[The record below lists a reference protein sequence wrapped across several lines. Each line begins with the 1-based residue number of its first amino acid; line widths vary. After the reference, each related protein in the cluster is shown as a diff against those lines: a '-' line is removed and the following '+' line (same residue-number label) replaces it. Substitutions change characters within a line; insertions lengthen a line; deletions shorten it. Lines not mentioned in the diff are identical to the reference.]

1 MELSIDTSTRY
12 ASVAISTE
20 GRLVE
25 ELIWRSNYNHS
36 TELVPGI
43 RTMLNRSNIDTT
55 HIKTIFVA
63 KGPGGFSALRVGL
76 ATAKGLATSLDVP
89 IISISTLDIEV
100 QPYIELNLP
109 TYAII
114 KAGRDRIYLGK
125 YNMPTND
132 ASPKYQVMDIGELAK
147 IAKNANIICGEG
159 AISTAESL
167 NLNHGIEA
175 QIIRAPEPTRH
186 PSVLAHLG
194 YRKLVKGEID
204 DPKTLEP
211 ILLRSSQINTA
222 KQTLLSK

>member
-20 GRLVE
+20 GRLIE
-25 ELIWRSNYNHS
+25 ELIWRSTYNHS
-36 TELVPGI
+36 TELVPSI
-43 RTMLNRSNIDTT
+43 KTMLNRSNIDIT

-76 ATAKGLATSLDVP
+76 ATAKGLATSLDIP
-89 IISISTLDIEV
+89 IISIATLDIEV

-132 ASPKYQVMDIGELAK
+132 SILKYQVMDVGELAK

-159 AISTAESL
+159 AIFAAESL
-167 NLNHGIEA
+167 NLNHGIKV

-186 PSVLAHLG
+186 PSVLALLG
-194 YRKLVKGEID
+194 YLKLINGEID

>member
-20 GRLVE
+20 GRLIE
-25 ELIWRSNYNHS
+25 ELIWRSTYNHS
-36 TELVPGI
+36 TELVPSI
-43 RTMLNRSNIDTT
+43 KTMLNRSNIDIT

-76 ATAKGLATSLDVP
+76 ATAKGLATSLDIP
-89 IISISTLDIEV
+89 IISIATLDIEV
-100 QPYIELNLP
+100 HPYIELNLP

-132 ASPKYQVMDIGELAK
+132 SSLKYQVMDIGELAK

-159 AISTAESL
+159 AIFAAESL
-167 NLNHGIEA
+167 NLNHGIEV

-186 PSVLAHLG
+186 PSVLAHIG
-194 YRKLVKGEID
+194 YLKLVKGEID

>member
-12 ASVAISTE
+12 ASVAISTD

-36 TELVPGI
+36 TELVPNI
-43 RTMLNRSNIDTT
+43 RSMLNRSNIDTT
-55 HIKTIFVA
+55 HIKAIFVA

-89 IISISTLDIEV
+89 VISIATLDIEA
-100 QPYIELNLP
+100 QPYIELGLP

-125 YNMPTND
+125 YNVPTND
-132 ASPKYQVMDIGELAK
+132 SGPKFQVMNIEELAT
-147 IAKNANIICGEG
+147 IAGNASIISGEG
-159 AISTAESL
+159 AISIAESL
-167 NLNHGIEA
+167 HLNYRIKA
-175 QIIRAPEPTRH
+175 KIIRVPEPTRH
-186 PSVLAHLG
+186 SSVLAHLG
-194 YRKLVKGEID
+194 YLKLVKGEID
-204 DPKTLEP
+204 DLETLEP

-222 KQTLLSK
+222 N